1 MQSLDLAEDSKF
13 GKEDMR
19 QSPRRLHR
27 VTGCTCKLMR
37 LSSQEL
43 QLLLESVDG
52 APCSAFWLNCTG
64 HKSLNWKIVSIT
76 DSIFW
81 PEVEL
86 WEMAP
91 VVNFLSGLS
100 ADMTVSDPKLCFW
113 LWPSNV

>member
-1 MQSLDLAEDSKF
+1 MQ
-13 GKEDMR
+13 
-19 QSPRRLHR
+19 
-27 VTGCTCKLMR
+27 

-52 APCSAFWLNCTG
+52 ALCSAFWLNCAG
-64 HKSLNWKIVSIT
+64 HKSLIWKSIM

-100 ADMTVSDPKLCFW
+100 ADMTVLDPKLCFW